1 MSFLYP
7 SVFWAFT
14 ALLIPIIVHLFN
26 LRRHKL
32 VYFSNTAVLKTIQQ
46 ESARTKKLKHLVLL
60 LLRCLF
66 IVALVL
72 AFAYPYRPEDAAKI
86 NTEDG
91 VVGVF
96 IDNSMS
102 MKALSDKTTLLEDA
116 RELARDMVNGFPPS
130 TRYLLLTNSF
140 EAENEYPMG
149 QQEML
154 DQLDWMRL
162 DGPPVKLNEVI
173 DRFAMLCRIHSF
185 DKLTL
190 VVYSDFQENM
200 LDLSGIV
207 PDTTLLVVAVPM
219 RASSQANLSVD
230 TVWLESPVVQPD
242 MANNLHAVITNH
254 GDRELKGLS
263 ISLNVDGKTVASA
276 TADVEANGNAEV
288 VMQVVP
294 ERSGDLRCFVALMDF
309 PISFDDI
316 YRFVIGVKPKIKVV
330 ELTSG
335 KQPSPVALV
344 FSDDPQYDYVSMAP
358 NGFDLD
364 ALSQAQL
371 IVVSEAST
379 LNVTAQRILLDNAS
393 EGASV
398 VFFHDDGVAIDTN
411 AVPVSDLAVQHVFF
425 NDIIIDMPQ
434 HADLPKVNR
443 HVRLVP
449 TSDMTTLM
457 HLANGDPLLTEQA
470 VGKGRVY
477 EFATCL
483 DEQWSNLADNSIFVP
498 LMLKMAL
505 LGGGIGRMSYI
516 IGEDKSV
523 SFNNLPSQTS
533 EQLTVRNEDGSFVMS
548 PACETRNNR
557 MTLFFQDELPEA
569 GFYELALSDSVWQ
582 VLAWND
588 SRLESDLRVA
598 DDATIETMFK
608 DAGVEVTS
616 AVDARKSTLWRWLVL
631 LALAAVLGEVAV
643 LRFWK

>member
-72 AFAYPYRPEDAAKI
+72 AFAYPYRPDDAAKI

-154 DQLDWMRL
+154 DQLDRMRL

-185 DKLTL
+185 DKSTL

-364 ALSQAQL
+364 ALIQAQL

-398 VFFHDDGVAIDTN
+398 VFFHDDGVAI
-411 AVPVSDLAVQHVFF
+411 VQRPRAEGTVVVQ
-425 NDIIIDMPQ
+425 P
-434 HADLPKVNR
+434 R
-443 HVRLVP
+443 
-449 TSDMTTLM
+449 
-457 HLANGDPLLTEQA
+457 DPLL
-470 VGKGRVY
+470 GY
-477 EFATCL
+477 
-483 DEQWSNLADNSIFVP
+483 
-498 LMLKMAL
+498 
-505 LGGGIGRMSYI
+505 
-516 IGEDKSV
+516 
-523 SFNNLPSQTS
+523 PS
-533 EQLTVRNEDGSFVMS
+533 EH
-548 PACETRNNR
+548 
-557 MTLFFQDELPEA
+557 
-569 GFYELALSDSVWQ
+569 
-582 VLAWND
+582 
-588 SRLESDLRVA
+588 
-598 DDATIETMFK
+598 
-608 DAGVEVTS
+608 
-616 AVDARKSTLWRWLVL
+616 L
-631 LALAAVLGEVAV
+631 LAS
-643 LRFWK
+643 LRFHVVDE